1 MVLSAIGG
9 EEATKKAQEALRM
22 MMEEMD
28 PAIKDERNK
37 SLQQMAESF
46 KEFEGQQMLVTAKDH
61 RNQHNVRAPRDAKK
75 MNLTHRRKP
84 NDASNDTT

>member
-37 SLQQMAESF
+37 SLRKMAESF

-61 RNQHNVRAPRDAKK
+61 KSQQNVRKTADAKR
-75 MNLTHRRKP
+75 MRLTRRRPKNAP
-84 NDASNDTT
+84 DDTV